1 MKVVRL
7 VLDLQLG
14 RSLEDDTRVTAPPVG
29 LLKLLRRVEAGAHG
43 GSAVVLGLV
52 VSSRVEHGASAIS
65 ATPDLHA
72 MILLRN
78 QLRIET

>member
-14 RSLEDDTRVTAPPVG
+14 RSLEDDARVAAPPVG
-29 LLKLLRRVEAGAHG
+29 LLKLLRRVEAGTHG

-52 VSSRVEHGASAIS
+52 VSSRIEHGTSAIS

>member
-7 VLDLQLG
+7 VLDLQLS
-14 RSLEDDTRVTAPPVG
+14 RSLEDDTRVAASPVG
-29 LLKLLRRVEAGAHG
+29 LLKLLRWVEAGAHG